1 MTSQLIK
8 DKNIQSAVASTAW
21 FRKENARME
30 KAIDEG
36 KASPQNI
43 ADFNEQ
49 ANEWLS
55 STKFGTSFRGRYK
68 EYIDM
73 DE

>member
-1 MTSQLIK
+1 MG
-8 DKNIQSAVASTAW
+8 
-21 FRKENARME
+21 

-55 STKFGTSFRGRYK
+55 STKFGTSFRGRYR

-73 DE
+73 DEKLRKVFADMKEKADFTIDNTWLS